1 MKKKVYI
8 SGPISNNSFYKE
20 EFDKVERDLKDLN
33 HIVLNP
39 TILPLGLSQASYM
52 RLSMAMIDCC
62 DTVCMLP
69 GWENSDGAN
78 AEYLYAKKCDKEI
91 IYSYYR
97 WD

>member
-20 EFDKVERDLKDLN
+20 EFDKAERALKDLN
-33 HIVLNP
+33 YTVLNP
-39 TILPLGLSQASYM
+39 TIFPLGLSQADYM
-52 RLSMAMIDCC
+52 RLSIAMIDCC
-62 DTVCMLP
+62 DAICMLK

-78 AEYLYAKKCDKEI
+78 AEYLYAKKCGKEI
-91 IYSYYR
+91 LFYYK

>member
-39 TILPLGLSQASYM
+39 TILPLGLSQADYM
-52 RLSMAMIDCC
+52 KLSMAMIDCC
-62 DTVCMLP
+62 DIVCMLK
-69 GWENSDGAN
+69 GWEKSDGAN
-78 AEYLYAKKCDKEI
+78 AEYLYAKKCGKEI
-91 IYSYYR
+91 IR
-97 WD
+97 WCYT

>member
-8 SGPISNNSFYKE
+8 SGPISNSSSYWE
-20 EFDKVERDLKDLN
+20 EFDTAEYNLKGLDY
-33 HIVLNP
+33 IVLNP
-39 TILPLGLSQASYM
+39 TIFPLGLLQADYM

-62 DTVCMLP
+62 DVVCMLP

-78 AEYLYAKKCDKEI
+78 AEYFYAKKCGKEI
-91 IYSYYR
+91 IFDYK